1 MGKTKLFYNI
11 LNILC
16 IIFSCLCVLGVIF
29 VICIN
34 GYPYQSYLKMMRD
47 IIQDLGP
54 GAAFAI
60 VCAIPVLI
68 LWFFINIIIYIFYV
82 LPIISLICAAASS
95 CYAIKHKT
103 TKDIQ
108 IFSIVTFVIMTLYIG
123 LRVDG
128 IHYTKYMGFNITF
141 FVAIVVLL
149 MLCYIKAI
157 YEVINNIKTKNKER
171 RE

>member
-11 LNILC
+11 LNVLC
-16 IIFSCLCVLGVIF
+16 IIFSCLCVLGAIF

-34 GYPYQSYLKMMRD
+34 GYLFETFGQMLRDMMGD
-47 IIQDLGP
+47 GGFTTILI
-54 GAAFAI
+54 AAL
-60 VCAIPVLI
+60 IPVLFI
-68 LWFFINIIIYIFYV
+68 LWFFINMFIFIFYA
-82 LPIISLICAAASS
+82 LPIISLICLIASS

-108 IFSIVTFVIMTLYIG
+108 IFSIVAFVIMTLYIG